1 MSETIAIVAP
11 GEMGSAVGARLVEQG
26 ARVVTSLQGRSKSS
40 AVRAQRAGLAVAES
54 DEALVAAA
62 DFVLS
67 IVPPGEAVGLA
78 RRLAPALKQA
88 PGRPVYVDCNAISP
102 KTAERIGGLLGGTE
116 CRYVDGG
123 IIGPPPAAGGRTV
136 LYVAGE
142 GANEVLRLARLG
154 LDVRVVDGGIGAASA
169 LKMSYAGITKGL
181 TALGTA
187 MMLGATRAD
196 VADALGKELAES
208 QPQLLAYLARSVPA
222 MFPKASRWVSEME
235 EISQFLAEDAAA
247 EHIYRGIARLYAR
260 LATEVGGTPD
270 SLGHGEL
277 AQLVRFCRKVS
288 VR

>member
-1 MSETIAIVAP
+1 MTETVAIIAP
-11 GEMGSAVGARLVEQG
+11 GEMGSAVGARLVERG
-26 ARVVTSLQGRSKSS
+26 GRVLTSLQGRGKSS
-40 AVRAQRAGLAVAES
+40 AARAGRAGMTAAES
-54 DEALVAAA
+54 DEELVGSA

-88 PGRPVYVDCNAISP
+88 SSRPVYVDLNAISP
-102 KTAERIGGLLGGTE
+102 KTAERIGALIAPTG

-123 IIGPPPAAGGRTV
+123 IIGPPPAAGSRTV
-136 LYVAGE
+136 LYVSGE
-142 GANEVLRLARLG
+142 GANEVLRLIPLG

-196 VADALGKELAES
+196 VAGALGKELGES

-222 MFPKASRWVSEME
+222 MFPKAYRWVAEME
-235 EISQFLAEDAAA
+235 EISQFLAEDTAA

-260 LATEVGGTPD
+260 LAAEVGGAPD

-277 AQLVRFCRKVS
+277 AQLVRFCRQVS

>member
-1 MSETIAIVAP
+1 MTETVAIIAP
-11 GEMGSAVGARLVEQG
+11 GEMGSAVGARLVERG
-26 ARVVTSLQGRSKSS
+26 GRVLTSLQGRGKSS
-40 AVRAQRAGLAVAES
+40 AARAGRAGMTAAES
-54 DEALVAAA
+54 DEELVGSA

-88 PGRPVYVDCNAISP
+88 SSRPVYVDLNAISP
-102 KTAERIGGLLGGTE
+102 KTAERIGALIAPTG

-123 IIGPPPAAGGRTV
+123 IIGPPPAAGSRTV
-136 LYVAGE
+136 LYVSGE
-142 GANEVLRLARLG
+142 GANEVLRLIPLG

-169 LKMSYAGITKGL
+169 LKMSYAGITKGI

-196 VADALGKELAES
+196 VAGALGKELGES

-222 MFPKASRWVSEME
+222 MFPKAYRWVAEME
-235 EISQFLAEDAAA
+235 EISQFLAEDTAA

-260 LATEVGGTPD
+260 LAAEVGGAPD

-277 AQLVRFCRKVS
+277 AQLVRFCRQVS